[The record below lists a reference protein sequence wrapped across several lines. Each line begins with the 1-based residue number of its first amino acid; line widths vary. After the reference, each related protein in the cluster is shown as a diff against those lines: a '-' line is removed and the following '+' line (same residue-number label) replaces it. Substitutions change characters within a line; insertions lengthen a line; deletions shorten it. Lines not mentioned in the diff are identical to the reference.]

1 MKKWIPA
8 ILTLVMAAWFLG
20 NLSVPADKD
29 FAYND
34 FGLLPVT
41 ANGRVLPMDSLAR
54 NSLLAIREKQTLNA
68 EPWKGWNEKP
78 RIIPA
83 TEWLVNVMMNPDVA
97 NDWPV
102 FRVDNPDLLSLL
114 KLPEKDIAKKLDG
127 KHYSWNQIQPGLA
140 AFDKESER
148 VEKIDSANRTAYEN
162 AVGKMHERLTLYTQL
177 ENAVLPTDAQDWPAE
192 LAAYEKLIPE
202 GVAAVQAQQAGS
214 AFNTNY
220 FNAFAGYIQR
230 FQFMAGWEPP
240 LILPPNGS
248 HQQWRRMGDAL
259 LDAPRGTPVDDAIHD
274 YAKMA
279 GALAGNNPEA
289 FNAALRDYRSTLVP
303 TQTQALAK
311 ARSEVFFNQL
321 EPFYGAMVIYILAGL
336 LAVFFWF
343 NMSETL
349 RRSAMW
355 LICLAFV
362 IHTFGLVYR
371 MVLEGRPPVTNLYSS
386 AIFIGWGAVLL
397 GMILERFFKNGIG
410 ACVSS
415 VIGFITLIIAHHLAR
430 EGDTMEMMRAVLDT
444 NFWLATHVVAVTVGY
459 ASTYVAGFL
468 ALIYIL
474 RGVFTKTLDVDTGRS
489 LARMVYG
496 IVCFAT
502 LFSFVGTVLGGIWAD
517 QSWGRFWGWDPKE
530 NGALIIVLW
539 NALILHLR
547 WGGIIRERGL
557 MNCAVFGNI
566 VTAWSWFGVNMLGI
580 GLHSYG
586 FTDAAFKWLILFVG
600 SQLGIIALGLLPARM
615 WKSFQAKP
623 GQTPA

>member
-1 MKKWIPA
+1 
-8 ILTLVMAAWFLG
+8 
-20 NLSVPADKD
+20 
-29 FAYND
+29 
-34 FGLLPVT
+34 
-41 ANGRVLPMDSLAR
+41 
-54 NSLLAIREKQTLNA
+54 
-68 EPWKGWNEKP
+68 
-78 RIIPA
+78 
-83 TEWLVNVMMNPDVA
+83 
-97 NDWPV
+97 
-102 FRVDNPDLLSLL
+102 
-114 KLPEKDIAKKLDG
+114 
-127 KHYSWNQIQPGLA
+127 
-140 AFDKESER
+140 
-148 VEKIDSANRTAYEN
+148 
-162 AVGKMHERLTLYTQL
+162 
-177 ENAVLPTDAQDWPAE
+177 
-192 LAAYEKLIPE
+192 
-202 GVAAVQAQQAGS
+202 
-214 AFNTNY
+214 
-220 FNAFAGYIQR
+220 
-230 FQFMAGWEPP
+230 MAGWEPP
-240 LILPPNGS
+240 LILPPNGAR
-248 HQQWRRMGDAL
+248 QWRRMGDAL
-259 LDAPRGTPVDDAIHD
+259 LDAPRGTPVDEAIHD

-279 GALAGNNPEA
+279 GALAGNNPDA
-289 FNAALRDYRSTLVP
+289 FNAALRDYRSSLVP
-303 TQTQALAK
+303 TQTQALSK
-311 ARSEVFFNQL
+311 ARAEVFFNQL

-547 WGGIIRERGL
+547 WGGVIRERGL

-615 WKSFQAKP
+615 WKSFQAKG
-623 GQTPA
+623 GQASA

>member
-20 NLSVPADKD
+20 NLSAPKDKD
-29 FAYND
+29 FAYNE

-54 NSLLAIREKQTLNA
+54 NSLLEIREKQTLNA

-78 RIIPA
+78 LIIPA
-83 TEWLVNVMMNPDVA
+83 TEWLANVMMNPGVA

-114 KLPEKDIAKKLDG
+114 KLPEKDLAKKVDG
-127 KHYSWNQIQPGLA
+127 KHFSWNQIQPALA
-140 AFDKESER
+140 DFDKESER
-148 VEKIDSANRTAYEN
+148 VGKIDSANRTAYEN
-162 AVGKMHERLTLYTQL
+162 AVSKMHERLTLYTQL

-192 LAAYEKLIPE
+192 LAAYEKLIPD

-214 AFNTNY
+214 PFNTNY

-230 FQFMAGWEPP
+230 FQSMAGWEPP
-240 LILPPNGS
+240 LILPPNGAR
-248 HQQWRRMGDAL
+248 QWRRMGDAL
-259 LDAPRGTPVDDAIHD
+259 LDAPRGTPVDEAIHD

-279 GALAGNNPEA
+279 GALAANNPEA
-289 FNAALRDYRSTLVP
+289 FNAALRDYRSSLVP
-303 TQTQALAK
+303 TQTQALSK
-311 ARSEVFFNQL
+311 ARAEVFFNQL

-474 RGVFTKTLDVDTGRS
+474 RGVFTKTLDADTGRS

-547 WGGIIRERGL
+547 WGGVIRERGL

-615 WKSFQAKP
+615 WKSFQAKA
-623 GQTPA
+623 GQSPT